1 MMVRRIAAA
10 LVALAVLSGCTT
22 PADHSPAPPK
32 PPTYPNWPE
41 LLAGF
46 RFRWSAEPGIDL
58 LTGPAV
64 PLRAFVESYWVGVDT
79 SDVDSHVAPKFAS
92 YPGFLNA
99 VAQPTGAE
107 GTIPYQV
114 TYAWPFPGMTY
125 SGEPLYGTEYLHVL
139 TLDPIDGGYRA
150 YVCDGRYNTFF
161 HDRSTNRYTS
171 VVRWSNDDDS
181 LVQLWRVEMR
191 TGSSAPPGATQQPK
205 GPNPAPLGDVFGD
218 WRITASNMGLWGMRN
233 SPESHE
239 YRPIAALQHQRC
251 LGLMPHPADQRASMS
266 RREFGSPPP
275 FEPAVP
281 GWPAQAS

>member
-1 MMVRRIAAA
+1 MMVRRVAAA

-125 SGEPLYGTEYLHVL
+125 SGEPLYGNEYLHVL
-139 TLDPIDGGYRA
+139 HLDPIDGGYRA

-171 VVRWSNDDDS
+171 VVRWSKDADS

-191 TGSSAPPGATQQPK
+191 TASSTPLGATQQK

-218 WRITASNMGLWGMRN
+218 WRITASNMGLWGMRD
-233 SPESHE
+233 SPESQE